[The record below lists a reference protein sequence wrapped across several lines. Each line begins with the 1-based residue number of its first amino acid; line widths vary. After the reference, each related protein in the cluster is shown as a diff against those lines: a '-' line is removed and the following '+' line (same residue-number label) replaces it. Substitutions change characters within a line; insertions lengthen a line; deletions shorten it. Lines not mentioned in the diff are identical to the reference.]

1 MRMKKFV
8 ISNIILSI
16 VLITTLYGL
25 SWFYINYINDGTVK
39 FMEYNKLPN
48 NSVEI
53 VSLGSSHGRLGLKLL
68 KKNQINLGVNAQ
80 YFYYDLQLLRKYEK
94 KIKTGAIIILP
105 VSIFSFYNNND
116 EKIDSR
122 YVYLIEREK
131 LQNNV
136 IKKVEYFL
144 RKNFSIIFPISNIN
158 ELKEYLRRKDYK
170 KRYIYYPKNLDLE
183 NKKRLAEKNAKQ
195 HLGIES
201 IYNEKNKGLEEFK
214 ELIRYIEKN
223 RYKLILV
230 TTPFTYLY
238 NDAIEKINKNG
249 YEERIYKNLKYVE
262 EETNKRFF
270 YLDYS
275 HDKRFENNLE
285 YFFDDNHL
293 NEKGADYFTRILLED
308 IKNIISY

>member
-1 MRMKKFV
+1 MRIKKFV

-16 VLITTLYGL
+16 ILISVLYSL
-25 SWFYINYINDGTVK
+25 SWFYINYVNDGTVK

-48 NSVEI
+48 NSIEM

-68 KKNQINLGVNAQ
+68 KKNQMNLGVNSQ
-80 YFYYDLQLLRKYEK
+80 YFYYDLQLLKKYEK
-94 KIKTGAIIILP
+94 KIKKGATVILP
-105 VSIFSFYNNND
+105 ISIFSFYNNYD

-136 IKKVEYFL
+136 IKKIEYFL
-144 RKNFSIIFPISNIN
+144 RKNFSIVFPISNFN
-158 ELKEYLRRKDYK
+158 ELKNFLKLKNYK

-183 NKKRLAEKNAKQ
+183 RKKSLAEKNSKQ

-201 IYNEKNKGLEEFK
+201 IYIEKNKAIKEFK
-214 ELIRYIEKN
+214 ELINYIEKN
-223 RYKLILV
+223 NYNLILI

-238 NDAIEKINKNG
+238 NDAVEKINKNA
-249 YEERIYKNLKYVE
+249 YEERIYKNLKYIE
-262 EETNKRFF
+262 EENNKKFF

-275 HDKRFENNLE
+275 HDKRIVNNLE

-293 NEKGADYFTRILLED
+293 NEKGADYFTRILLAD
-308 IKNIISY
+308 IEKFN